1 MFWTKPCPPSFDSSS
16 VTVRGSDEPT
26 SRLADV
32 APLGPG
38 YVDTL
43 LQACRAMRSAE
54 WPEAE
59 ALLMHAA
66 PLAGEDPAY
75 WNLVGILWE
84 VRGDTRAARRFYGRS
99 IRADSRFAPAQQNMR
114 RLFELDRFGHTRQVV
129 ALGDQDR

>member
-1 MFWTKPCPPSFDSSS
+1 MFWTKSHPPSFDLSSL
-16 VTVRGSDEPT
+16 TGRRSDKRM
-26 SRLADV
+26 SRVPDDA
-32 APLGPG
+32 ALGPG

-43 LQACRAMRSAE
+43 LQACQAMRVAE

-99 IRADSRFAPAQQNMR
+99 IRADSHYAPAQQNMR

-129 ALGDQDR
+129 ALGDQDH